1 MISASIFGS
10 VEAFGDKDST
20 KLKVFLIYSSPNE
33 SCDMQEIEES
43 VIFEQ
48 IIKQYFDKFVLDK
61 QVIMN
66 SICSHIDEIN
76 FSTYPLLLQKF
87 NMQRPDL
94 LIFVGVTEINDE
106 LVEHDDAMGLWGCL
120 PTTSD
125 GQCSINLISVCA
137 DCKHILYPDVIE
149 THIWT
154 MSHEISHF
162 FTYDRHPGEF
172 TESSL
177 ESFAY
182 VYEGV
187 HNLQAIYDACT
198 YLEQFEP
205 CEGMSFNLNV
215 NGKLIPAMN
224 FDYILKNA
232 EGLAYFD
239 TSVFVLPESEPT
251 SESIVT
257 STESTFLPSELIILG
272 LYADGK
278 FVGYDIMIEEGETIQ
293 FVGLLVD
300 ERNEPIQ
307 NSVINIVDKQT
318 GILQMQ
324 GATNGVGN
332 FIIFWKTKANLD
344 NLVDGKSDLEF
355 VATGQV
361 DSKTVTSEAVWLT
374 VLASTPTVELPD
386 WIKNNAAWWS
396 AGMIKDSDFG
406 SGIEFMIKEKLVQI
420 PLVESEEEKS
430 SFSVGAIPDWVKL
443 NAKWWSQGELTDDE
457 FTKAIEFL
465 VKEGII
471 KIQVNI

>member
-1 MISASIFGS
+1 
-10 VEAFGDKDST
+10 
-20 KLKVFLIYSSPNE
+20 
-33 SCDMQEIEES
+33 MQEIEES

-120 PTTSD
+120 PTISD

-162 FTYDRHPGEF
+162 LTYDRHPGEF

-205 CEGMSFNLNV
+205 CNGMSFNLNV

-232 EGLAYFD
+232 EDLAYFD

-257 STESTFLPSELIILG
+257 STEPAALPSELIALG
-272 LYADGK
+272 LYADGE
-278 FVGYDIMIEEGETIQ
+278 FVGTDIMIEEGRPIQ
-293 FVGLLVD
+293 FIGYLINEQD
-300 ERNEPIQ
+300 EPIQ
-307 NSVINIVDKQT
+307 NSEIKIVDKQT
-318 GILQMQ
+318 GILQIK
-324 GATNGVGN
+324 GATDGV
-332 FIIFWKTKANLD
+332 KTIDAKMLYPIHTKYPDAYKKVTD
-344 NLVDGKSDLEF
+344 KITIVEEGKKYE
-355 VATGQV
+355 
-361 DSKTVTSEAVWLT
+361 
-374 VLASTPTVELPD
+374 
-386 WIKNNAAWWS
+386 IK
-396 AGMIKDSDFG
+396 
-406 SGIEFMIKEKLVQI
+406 
-420 PLVESEEEKS
+420 
-430 SFSVGAIPDWVKL
+430 
-443 NAKWWSQGELTDDE
+443 
-457 FTKAIEFL
+457 
-465 VKEGII
+465 
-471 KIQVNI
+471 